1 MKLRELFE
9 NPTQATT
16 TVGVCF
22 GRFNPPHKGHR
33 AAWETAAQF
42 NHFYVGTNQN
52 TQGADDP
59 LPYDAKLLAMEA
71 IWPEVAGHVIPETNL
86 FTLVSKVYKQYGEAV
101 DLKVCT
107 DEDWLVNALQKYN
120 GKEGNHGYYK
130 FASIEQIPTPR
141 LSSATKLRA
150 AVRAGDRE
158 EFSEAAGVPADT
170 PIKYNGRNIR
180 FFDLVAHFLKQ
191 FPEKVKKKK
200 EVSVGEEAAGVGI
213 ITKQNTTADVNA
225 STPKKNLKAFKL
237 AEQIKELED
246 QLLQAK
252 NQHISENTS
261 GAGFKTKGKM
271 KPMDKTHKA
280 AMKNATTMP
289 GLNQAH
295 GSAYTGW
302 RFGLALA
309 GAPTYPTEM
318 EADSWLGGDPLL
330 EPYSDV
336 EFEMVKAAAKQV
348 GAGTIQNWSG
358 KRSQEVADVNKT
370 STVAKIKKNKY
381 GV

>member
-9 NPTQATT
+9 NPRQAST

-42 NHFYVGTNQN
+42 DHFYVGTNQN

-86 FTLVSKVYKQYGEAV
+86 FTLVSKVYGKYGESV

-107 DEDWLVNALQKYN
+107 DEAWLASALQKYN
-120 GKEGNHGYYK
+120 GKEGSHGYYK
-130 FASIEQIPTPR
+130 FASIEQVPTPR

-170 PIKYNGRNIR
+170 PIKYNGKNVR

-200 EVSVGEEAAGVGI
+200 EVSATEEFGVGT

-237 AEQIKELED
+237 AEKHQE
-246 QLLQAK
+246 
-252 NQHISENTS
+252 ISENTS

-271 KPMDKTHKA
+271 KPMDKTQKA
-280 AMKNATTMP
+280 AMKNASTLP
-289 GLNQAH
+289 GLNMSS
-295 GSAYTGW
+295 GSAYTSW

-318 EADSWLGGDPLL
+318 EADSWLAGDPLL
-330 EPYSDV
+330 STYTKE
-336 EFEMVKAAAKQV
+336 EFDMIKKAAAQV
-348 GAGTIQNWSG
+348 GAGSIQNWSG
-358 KRSQEVADVNKT
+358 DRSKEVADVNKT
-370 STVAKIKKNKY
+370 SAVAKIKKNKY